1 MYVTNNLEE
10 LIWLINIVWAVLML
24 MMNNSYLLSKHLN
37 HQLISLHL
45 QVISLYLSLELQ
57 FAVRGDEQSTK
68 S

>member
-37 HQLISLHL
+37 HQLISLRL

-57 FAVRGDEQSTK
+57 FAIRGDEQSTK